1 METFRKDETYKIQSK
16 MSHNQNKALSANK
29 KMTFLIDHILQPD
42 FGSAEPSTDTKSGF
56 SKTTENN
63 QISSPSAAA
72 KYLFNNDPNTEKK
85 SSEIINKTE
94 KSKTDPSLP
103 AWIFCTRYSDRPS
116 SSGNLFY
123 VD

>member
-1 METFRKDETYKIQSK
+1 
-16 MSHNQNKALSANK
+16 MSQNQNKTLSANK

-63 QISSPSAAA
+63 QISSSSAAT
-72 KYLFNNDPNTEKK
+72 KYLFNNDSTTEKK
-85 SSEIINKTE
+85 SSESINKTE

-116 SSGNLFY
+116 CSGNKY
-123 VD
+123 C